1 MQCCARKRF
10 NSRDGVIEMDAS
22 ALLSEY
28 MKRENT
34 VRNDLLH
41 YFLFVRGRDSGEN
54 ADDKIPVDLF
64 WETWFPHT
72 SDSFFNALYEP
83 KPLPEDIESHFLEG
97 LAEQERECRVPYVP
111 DRDALSDP
119 TATNGQFQL
128 GHQYVHVA
136 AASALRHFKRD
147 GFSDYVRQTLVE
159 VNRVLYGLGIT
170 DSFWLDATDGS
181 YIISQFG
188 VHSLVHGALSSVKY
202 LDGDYENALLLAV
215 SAVVSFDA
223 VTDVVDVDREFLS
236 ENFKEE
242 HIVSIEVLI
251 RMLIQRNFKSVNLN
265 SQHIV
270 NAFEGL
276 KMLGNSQNWR
286 LVARGCS
293 LLAGTT
299 DWKLRELEVTDE
311 DGKRE
316 NWYAYWYRAEGWASA
331 QLGQNELRDYLRQ
344 QEMDASE
351 KRLRGYFFGETWR
364 NIPEKARERIVNVD
378 VLWFTEARGAANDA
392 VLNDLQVA
400 AETMCHAFIWE
411 PLRKSE
417 GGLELLEFKKRDA
430 ELSEKRFFPTLSNY
444 VWVCRQSF
452 FKSFVQGIGLDEEEQ
467 LFLTSDLTNA
477 LDSLRGR
484 RDTAQ
489 HDPDPNRRLLREDV
503 ERLVKRFLGIGQPG
517 VLRRLAEIG
526 PKLAGK

>member
-1 MQCCARKRF
+1 M
-10 NSRDGVIEMDAS
+10 DGVIDVDAFD
-22 ALLSEY
+22 LFIEY
-28 MKRENT
+28 LKRENT
-34 VRNDLLH
+34 FRNDLSH
-41 YFLFVRGRDSGEN
+41 YSLFVRGRDSEGN
-54 ADDKIPVDLF
+54 ADEKIPVDLF

-72 SDSFFNALYEP
+72 SDSFFDAFYEP

-97 LAEQERECRVPYVP
+97 LAEQERECRIPYVP
-111 DRDALSDP
+111 DRDDLSDLA
-119 TATNGQFQL
+119 ATDGQFQL

-188 VHSLVHGALSSVKY
+188 VQSLVHGALSSVKY

-242 HIVSIEVLI
+242 HIVSVEILI

-299 DWKLRELEVTDE
+299 DWKLRESEVTDE

-364 NIPEKARERIVNVD
+364 NIPEKAREHMVNVD
-378 VLWFTEARGAANDA
+378 VLWFTEARGAATDA

-400 AETMCHAFIWE
+400 AETMCYDFIWE
-411 PLRKSE
+411 PLRKAE
-417 GGLELLEFKKRDA
+417 GDLELLEFKKRDA
-430 ELSEKRFFPTLSNY
+430 GLSENHRFPTLADY
-444 VWVCRQSF
+444 AWVCGQRF
-452 FKSFVQGIGLDEEEQ
+452 FKAFVQGLGLSEEEQ
-467 LFLTSDLTNA
+467 RFLTADLESA
-477 LDSLRGR
+477 LDFLRRGR
-484 RDTAQ
+484 DSVQ
-489 HDPDPNRRLLREDV
+489 HDPNTRLRREDV
-503 ERLVKRFLGIGQPG
+503 ERLVNLFFGIGQPG

-526 PKLAGK
+526 TKLTGK